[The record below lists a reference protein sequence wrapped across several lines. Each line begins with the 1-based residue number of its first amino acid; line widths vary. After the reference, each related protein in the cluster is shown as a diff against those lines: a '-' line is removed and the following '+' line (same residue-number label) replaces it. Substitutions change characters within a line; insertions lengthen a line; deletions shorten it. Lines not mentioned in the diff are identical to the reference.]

1 LPLTLACYRSQ
12 SRKKFVAPGGT
23 LGVYT
28 QVMAEDKNPL
38 AVALGKLAGAKL
50 TKAQRVAKARK
61 AAKARWANH
70 AKVG

>member
-1 LPLTLACYRSQ
+1 
-12 SRKKFVAPGGT
+12 
-23 LGVYT
+23 
-28 QVMAEDKNPL
+28 MAEDKNPL